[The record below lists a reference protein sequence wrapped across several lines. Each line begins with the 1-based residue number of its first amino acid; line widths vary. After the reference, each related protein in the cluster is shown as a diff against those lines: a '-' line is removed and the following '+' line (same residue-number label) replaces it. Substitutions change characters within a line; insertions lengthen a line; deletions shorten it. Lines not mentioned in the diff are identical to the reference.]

1 MAKQPS
7 SDAPQDQP
15 VGPFLRNVILKAI
28 LLLAIFSLG
37 FAWADPIQSLG
48 RISLYNRL
56 FPGRLRLPF
65 GEDFEKSYNIS
76 ILQLEAM
83 FASHEIND
91 LNKSS
96 NEFRVFLLGD
106 SSVWGFLLSP
116 DDTLSAALNDR
127 GLKAPNGQ
135 TLRFYNLGYPTMS
148 VMKDL
153 ILLDFAQRYPPDLI
167 LWFVTLESLPVQK
180 QLESPLVQYNPE
192 TSRSL
197 IARFGLGIDP
207 RDERFILP
215 SFWDQT
221 LIGQRRDLADLIRL
235 QLLGAMWAGTHIDHD
250 VPSSYEPAPIELTK
264 ETSFQGYQ
272 PGQLSFE
279 DLAFD
284 VLEAGVHL
292 AEDTPLIFINQP
304 ILIAA
309 GPNSD
314 IHYNAYYPR
323 WAYDTY
329 REMMDRRASEQGWTY
344 LDLWDVVPAEWFTD
358 NAIHYSPQGV
368 GQVVDRLS
376 DSMMRIVNQ
385 TP

>member
-7 SDAPQDQP
+7 SNAPLVQP
-15 VGPFLRNVILKAI
+15 AGPFLRNVILKTI
-28 LLLAIFSLG
+28 LLLAIISFG
-37 FAWADPIQSLG
+37 FAWVDPIQSLG
-48 RISLYNRL
+48 RISLYNHL

-91 LNKSS
+91 FDKTTD
-96 NEFRVFLLGD
+96 EFRVLLLGD

-116 DDTLSAALNDR
+116 DDTLSATLNDQ
-127 GLKAPNGQ
+127 GLKAPDGRI
-135 TLRFYNLGYPTMS
+135 LRFYNLGYPTMS

-153 ILLDFAQRYPPDLI
+153 VLLDFAQRYQPDLI

-192 TSRSL
+192 TSQSL
-197 IARFGLGIDP
+197 MDRFHLEIDAS
-207 RDERFILP
+207 DERFILR

-221 LIGQRRDLADLIRL
+221 LIGQRRDVADLIRL

-250 VPSSYEPAPIELTK
+250 VPSSYEPAPIELTT

-272 PGQLSFE
+272 PGKLSSAE
-279 DLAFD
+279 LAFD
-284 VLEAGVHL
+284 ILEAGVHF
-292 AEDTPLIFINQP
+292 AGDTTLIFINQP
-304 ILIAA
+304 ILIAT
-309 GPNSD
+309 GSNSD
-314 IHYNAYYPR
+314 IRYNAYYPR
-323 WAYDTY
+323 WAYDAY

-368 GQVVDRLS
+368 GQVVNRLS